1 MQAGCAGMAK
11 LFVST
16 GASAWVADAAPAP
29 GGEPLLQRQLRSRT
43 GLPAQPSHGS
53 PALPSAAPLPV
64 SPLPAPGAIPWQR
77 RGDALGTACTG
88 AAPRADAD
96 DSSPLVALKLGTV
109 LAAGKLHCRLPGR
122 PPSLVCVVVFCFLSL
137 LICGG

>member
-1 MQAGCAGMAK
+1 MAK

-29 GGEPLLQRQLRSRT
+29 GGEPLLQRQLRSHT

-53 PALPSAAPLPV
+53 PALPSAAVLSV
-64 SPLPAPGAIPWQR
+64 SPPLALGIVPQQCHR
-77 RGDALGTACTG
+77 DALGITRSG
-88 AAPRADAD
+88 AVPHAGAD
-96 DSSPLVALKLGTV
+96 DSSPLIALRLGTA
-109 LAAGKLHCRLPGR
+109 LAAGKLHCRLPRR
-122 PPSLVCVVVFCFLSL
+122 PPSLVCIVVFCFLSL